1 MSEEREPEGWFLG
14 VGHTQC
20 AWSRAERRE
29 KGVSREVQGWLSAH
43 GKDQSAYT
51 PWGEGKLLEGFNQRS
66 VKSRVKRNL
75 ERKPIRCT

>member
-1 MSEEREPEGWFLG
+1 MSEEREPAGWLLG

-29 KGVSREVQGWLSAH
+29 EVVSREVQGWLSAH

-51 PWGEGKLLEGFNQRS
+51 PWGEGKLLDGFNQRS
-66 VKSRVKRNL
+66 VRVGLKEILKENQ
-75 ERKPIRCT
+75 